1 MEAKRY
7 DNDKR
12 NIEVETLRSPSHVPM
27 DHFVCF
33 L

>member
-12 NIEVETLRSPSHVPM
+12 NIEVETLRSPSHVAM
-27 DHFVCF
+27 DHFDCF